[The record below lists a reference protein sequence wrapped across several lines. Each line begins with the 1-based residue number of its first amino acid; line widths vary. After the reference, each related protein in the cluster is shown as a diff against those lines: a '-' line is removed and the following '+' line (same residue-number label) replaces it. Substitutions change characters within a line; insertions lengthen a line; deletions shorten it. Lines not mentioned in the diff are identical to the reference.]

1 LADEKIISGELLG
14 GALKEFNIEINDH
27 MLESFDSYAKFLI
40 EYNEKVNV
48 TAITEPDEIAIKHF
62 ADSASILGIIE
73 VRQGASIIDVGC
85 GAGFPSVPIKIVRPD
100 LKLMLLDSLNKRI
113 VFLNELCA
121 LLKIEAQA
129 VHARAEEAGRNVKFR
144 EKYDVATARAV
155 ANLAELAE
163 YCLPF
168 VKVGGVF
175 LAMKGPD
182 PDAEVKEAQKAI
194 ELLGG
199 KIEDVVK
206 YSLPDGSGRSL
217 VIIKKISQTSTK
229 YPRQSAKIAKSPIR

>member
-1 LADEKIISGELLG
+1 
-14 GALKEFNIEINDH
+14 
-27 MLESFDSYAKFLI
+27 M
-40 EYNEKVNV
+40 
-48 TAITEPDEIAIKHF
+48 
-62 ADSASILGIIE
+62 
-73 VRQGASIIDVGC
+73 
-85 GAGFPSVPIKIVRPD
+85 
-100 LKLMLLDSLNKRI
+100 
-113 VFLNELCA
+113 
-121 LLKIEAQA
+121 
-129 VHARAEEAGRNVKFR
+129 
-144 EKYDVATARAV
+144 

-194 ELLGG
+194 ELLCG

>member
-1 LADEKIISGELLG
+1 MKEEKIISEELLG

-27 MLESFDSYAKFLI
+27 ILESFDSYAKFLV
-40 EYNEKVNV
+40 EYNEKVNL
-48 TAITEPDEIAIKHF
+48 TAITAPNEIAIKHF
-62 ADSASILGIIE
+62 ADSASVLNFSEIKE
-73 VRQGASIIDVGC
+73 GAKVIDVGC

-100 LKLMLLDSLNKRI
+100 LKLTLLDSLNKRI
-113 VFLNELCA
+113 VFLSELCA
-121 LLKIEAQA
+121 LLKIQAQA
-129 VHARAEEAGRNVKFR
+129 VHARAEEAGRNAKFR

-175 LAMKGPD
+175 LAMKGPQ
-182 PDAEVKEAQKAI
+182 PDEEVKEAQKAV

-199 KIEDVVK
+199 RVEDVVK